1 MTIHEFIR
9 MHAVK
14 VNNGSGVL
22 VNCLSDE
29 FSYVL
34 TAKHV
39 IKPKNKNL
47 DLDKN
52 ENGREDEDEDE
63 IDFDNLIDNVKV
75 ITWEGN
81 IITVLAIYPGNND
94 SVLLRVPLVHNLPL
108 IRFKNNEFDH
118 NSNVIFGG
126 FPKCR
131 DREKDLGNRFKTYEG
146 KAKQV
151 DKNFYLTIDGLPPKK
166 LIEGS
171 SGSGVYLIVSGKPY
185 LIGVEIEM
193 AGPQPEEPGV
203 VLCYDMTRFDEI
215 VEKNNLPAILP
226 SFLSCFS
233 KIKANTFDYKIS
245 DENLLRSLR
254 NQLHQRA
261 QHLVNNG
268 IPKPF
273 ELLKLYDKCLIV
285 NGQNDDAIYD
295 LDLWSAYSEFLILH
309 SLLNDENSVSMDYL
323 KQIEKSSRFVYS
335 RSPDGWLK
343 DINNIISSAR
353 KLLDHGGMLVVSSKD
368 DSSIPI
374 ADKDYI
380 KHLVENI
387 SIPEI
392 DYDDVNAIDIS
403 EGIESGEIPFSF
415 VLLGSLHNECVTR
428 KPHLFLGKSKNQHL
442 KILTENYA
450 DEFKKCK

>member
-39 IKPKNKNL
+39 IKPINKTLDSEKNA
-47 DLDKN
+47 
-52 ENGREDEDEDE
+52 NGKEDEDQ

-81 IITVLAIYPGNND
+81 IISVLGIYPGNND
-94 SVLLRVPLVHNLPL
+94 CVLLQVPLVHNLPL

-118 NSNVIFGG
+118 KSNVIFGG
-126 FPKCR
+126 FPNCR
-131 DREKDLGNRFKTYEG
+131 DSEKDPRNRFKTYEG
-146 KAKQV
+146 KAEQV
-151 DKNFYLTIDGLPPKK
+151 DKDFYLKIDGLPAKN

-245 DENLLRSLR
+245 DEDLLRSLR

-285 NGQNDDAIYD
+285 NGQNDNSIYD
-295 LDLWSAYSEFLILH
+295 LDLWSAYSEFLVLH

-323 KQIEKSSRFVYS
+323 KKIERNSRFVYS
-335 RSPDGWLK
+335 RSSDGWLK
-343 DINNIISSAR
+343 DINNIIFSAR

-368 DSSIPI
+368 NSSIPI

-380 KHLVENI
+380 KYLVENI
-387 SIPEI
+387 TIPEI

-442 KILTENYA
+442 KILTDNYA

>member
-22 VNCLSDE
+22 VHCLSDE

-39 IKPKNKNL
+39 VKPINKTSGSEKNVDAN
-47 DLDKN
+47 
-52 ENGREDEDEDE
+52 EDEGKV
-63 IDFDNLIDNVKV
+63 DFDNLIEHTKV

-81 IITVLAIYPGNND
+81 IITVIDIYPGNND
-94 SVLLRVPLVHNLPL
+94 CILLKIPLVHNLPL
-108 IRFKNNEFDH
+108 VRFKNNQFDH
-118 NSNVIFGG
+118 KSNVIFGG
-126 FPKCR
+126 FPEYR
-131 DREKDLGNRFKTYEG
+131 DGEKDPERRFKTYEG

-151 DKNFYLTIDGLPPKK
+151 DKDFYLTIEGFPPKTQ
-166 LIEGS
+166 IEGS

-193 AGPQPEEPGV
+193 AGPQPDEPGV

-245 DENLLRSLR
+245 DEDLLRSLR

-285 NGQNDDAIYD
+285 NGQDDDAIYD

-323 KQIEKSSRFVYS
+323 KKIERSSRFVYS

-368 DSSIPI
+368 NSSIPI
-374 ADKDYI
+374 ADKGYI

-387 SIPEI
+387 TLPEI

-403 EGIESGEIPFSF
+403 EGIESGEVPFSF